1 MRYLVSKKK
10 EESIKGRQ
18 QYIFDVFNLYTIRKE
33 SDESNFI
40 ELDSFPLDDN
50 DFLFIIGHD
59 NEVLSYLTN
68 SMEEIHEKNI
78 VIISCNTRRLRKIRK
93 INNSNKNIFIPKTDI
108 ITFYKGDKWNFLFDI
123 TDKELDIYNS
133 KHENILNVLL
143 SSMEKL

>member
-59 NEVLSYLTN
+59 NEVLS
-68 SMEEIHEKNI
+68 
-78 VIISCNTRRLRKIRK
+78 KIRK

-123 TDKELDIYNS
+123 TDIELDIYNS

>member
-1 MRYLVSKKK
+1 MRYLISKKK

-59 NEVLSYLTN
+59 N
-68 SMEEIHEKNI
+68 
-78 VIISCNTRRLRKIRK
+78 
-93 INNSNKNIFIPKTDI
+93 
-108 ITFYKGDKWNFLFDI
+108 
-123 TDKELDIYNS
+123 
-133 KHENILNVLL
+133 
-143 SSMEKL
+143 